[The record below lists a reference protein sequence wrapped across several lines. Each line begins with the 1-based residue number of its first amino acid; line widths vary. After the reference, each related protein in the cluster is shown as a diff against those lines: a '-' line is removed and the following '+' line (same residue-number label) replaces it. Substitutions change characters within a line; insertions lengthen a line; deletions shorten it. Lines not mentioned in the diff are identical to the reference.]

1 MGTVARWPTDAASGG
16 GHCANCGS
24 PYVTSQAL
32 NNSIVHPT
40 FCLYKT
46 KLRLQHTIM
55 DMAITQYSSYNS
67 TELVIDVHNPG
78 YVFWLTRF
86 LPKWGLKLEDNFAT
100 SRADVGME
108 VKIVPRFYQMITER
122 ICSRPLSIFL
132 LGWTQWLKMR
142 RKKFLCR

>member
-1 MGTVARWPTDAASGG
+1 MGTVARWRADAASGG

-67 TELVIDVHNPG
+67 TEMVIDVHNPG
-78 YVFWLTRF
+78 YVFWLTPVSCQNEA
-86 LPKWGLKLEDNFAT
+86 LNLKIILQHLVQMLGWKLKLYRD
-100 SRADVGME
+100 
-108 VKIVPRFYQMITER
+108 
-122 ICSRPLSIFL
+122 SI
-132 LGWTQWLKMR
+132 K
-142 RKKFLCR
+142 